1 MSNFNNNCFLFLGK
15 TGVGKSLC
23 TKLLTLNKSIKVS
36 DSKFSVTTKVTD
48 YNAKIPSSL
57 FSKEFNYKI
66 IDTPGLNDS
75 YGKDKE
81 NMNNLKSFL
90 TDKSIKVKGVFIFL
104 NFQDVRFDDA
114 EKEIIKKIY
123 KLIPINTFW
132 EYITIVFT
140 HFYGDRRISAEKKK
154 MNTEESLRKS
164 FEDLINDSYK
174 NEAIIPINPK
184 DLRIEYIDVYDPD
197 IDENPEKT
205 REENNKDLDKI
216 KKIFKELS
224 KKEPLYSEIKEKII
238 ENEKVIE
245 FIPNSPSNLYICKI
259 KKYLYYNQS
268 GKIIKEKGIILEKKF
283 DKIIEFSEFSSTF
296 NSLGTTFG
304 SIVLSVGCAVGA
316 ACFPASAPALLL
328 ARGVFQASGVSSL
341 IYGVTNFFIDKKKM
355 KIILI
360 KFYLVKIFLNMK
372 NNYNSKSLFNF
383 YEIIIII
390 FNIN

>member
-123 KLIPINTFW
+123 KLIPIDTFW

-154 MNTEESLRKS
+154 INTEDSLRKS

-216 KKIFKELS
+216 KNIFKELS

-283 DKIIEFSEFSSTF
+283 DKIIEFSNFSSTF
-296 NSLGTTFG
+296 KALGTTIG

-316 ACFPASAPALLL
+316 ACFPPSAPALLL
-328 ARGVFQASGVSSL
+328 ARGFIQAGGASSL
-341 IYGVTNFFIDKKKM
+341 IYGIKNMFIDK
-355 KIILI
+355 
-360 KFYLVKIFLNMK
+360 NK
-372 NNYNSKSLFNF
+372 N
-383 YEIIIII
+383 ED
-390 FNIN
+390 NINQILSSKNISQYEK